1 MFSYVVNGKY
11 NELNE
16 RNETKGVFNWFYFG
30 IRIRK
35 SPWKVSLKVWLLRRD
50 WFGPF
55 TLYIIQQDM

>member
-35 SPWKVSLKVWLLRRD
+35 SP
-50 WFGPF
+50 
-55 TLYIIQQDM
+55 